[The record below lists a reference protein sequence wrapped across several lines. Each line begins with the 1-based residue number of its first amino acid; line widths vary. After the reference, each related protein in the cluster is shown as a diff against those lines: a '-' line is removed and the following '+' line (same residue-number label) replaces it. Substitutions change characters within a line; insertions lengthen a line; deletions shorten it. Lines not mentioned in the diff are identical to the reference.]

1 MTDHPSSPLRSGW
14 SSRDLGLSGL
24 TVLIVAALLAGAGL
38 VTAGLVTRGG
48 GDDVVLVVDEV
59 TADVVPSTVPPRL
72 GGLGGAAAEGSE
84 TASDD
89 ASADSRTS
97 TPTTTVELSPLA
109 QQLGPKYSAIPEDI
123 APRPRPVGLQ
133 MESIDVARFPV
144 RAVGLEPDGQM
155 EIPDETEIG
164 WYQYGATAGRPGA
177 TVLAAHVSWNRTQ
190 GPFARLGSVE
200 PGEQIEVT
208 LDDGTLRR
216 YEVTERAVYGKLE
229 LPRERIWRN
238 TGDETL
244 VLITCGGDYN
254 PEIRRY
260 RENIVVYAVPVA

>member
-1 MTDHPSSPLRSGW
+1 MNDRPSPPLRSGR

-24 TVLIVAALLAGAGL
+24 SVIIVAALLAGAGL

-48 GDDVVLVVDEV
+48 GDEVVLEVDEV
-59 TADVVPSTVPPRL
+59 AAEITPSTVAPRV
-72 GGLGGAAAEGSE
+72 
-84 TASDD
+84 
-89 ASADSRTS
+89 ASAG
-97 TPTTTVELSPLA
+97 TVPDVASAPPVAAPPADPLSPLA
-109 QQLGPKYSAIPEDI
+109 QQVGPRYSAIPDDV
-123 APRPRPVGLQ
+123 APRARPIGLQ
-133 MESIDVARFPV
+133 MASIDVARFPV

-164 WYQYGATAGRPGA
+164 WYQYGATAGQPGA

-200 PGEQIEVT
+200 PGEQIEVA
-208 LDDGTLRR
+208 LDDGSVRL

-238 TGDETL
+238 SGDETL

-260 RENIVVYAVPVA
+260 RENIVVYAVPVG